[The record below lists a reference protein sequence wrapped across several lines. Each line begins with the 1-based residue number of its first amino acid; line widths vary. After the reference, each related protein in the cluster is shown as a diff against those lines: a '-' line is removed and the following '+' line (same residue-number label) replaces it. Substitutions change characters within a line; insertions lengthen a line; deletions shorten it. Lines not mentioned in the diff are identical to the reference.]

1 MDRAERLVLFA
12 DVVDCGG
19 FRRAAAVREMAASV
33 VSRRI
38 RQLETELGVRLLER
52 STRGVVLTEAGE
64 ALYPHGC
71 HVRET
76 LRRTEQLGEHF
87 RAGVQGRLRISAARH
102 LGRRHLLPVIAA
114 FRERHPR
121 VRVELQLEDRFVDLV
136 GEGIDLA
143 FRITRPEDS
152 SLACRR
158 LADTPL
164 VIVGAPALLERL
176 GVPAS
181 IEALVDYPVIAYR
194 GEQAHID
201 YWPYR
206 SADGIRTVGVQPVLV
221 LNDGE
226 AVVEAACL
234 GVGLALLARYTV
246 AAELDAGRLVEVLP
260 EVALQP
266 FAPIYALF
274 PSGPLLPAK
283 TRAFLDF
290 VAGHPELAGW

>member
-1 MDRAERLVLFA
+1 
-12 DVVDCGG
+12 
-19 FRRAAAVREMAASV
+19 
-33 VSRRI
+33 
-38 RQLETELGVRLLER
+38 
-52 STRGVVLTEAGE
+52 
-64 ALYPHGC
+64 
-71 HVRET
+71 
-76 LRRTEQLGEHF
+76 
-87 RAGVQGRLRISAARH
+87 
-102 LGRRHLLPVIAA
+102 
-114 FRERHPR
+114 
-121 VRVELQLEDRFVDLV
+121 
-136 GEGIDLA
+136 
-143 FRITRPEDS
+143 
-152 SLACRR
+152 
-158 LADTPL
+158 

-206 SADGIRTVGVQPVLV
+206 GADGIRTVGVQPVLV